1 MENNWHVELLNLFK
15 KRGGIL
21 NKNLIIKKDKTSGFS
36 IVANYVIE
44 PNEILINVP
53 LNLLIP
59 VENVTNLIT
68 YRDEFEEV
76 FFKTLNSNSKYLNY
90 HPLNSNEFE
99 FKQIANVIK
108 NNQNLYKNFL
118 IKYEKFN
125 SLDKEKKK
133 IKLLAATRAISLKE
147 YNKKFFMPIMDFVNY
162 NYNGLKYMLGE
173 NGNVYIQSKKII
185 KKNEEIFVNYTPSI
199 QEAISFYFEHGFID
213 NSFNSFKIKKNEL
226 KLKLNNISTFNK
238 KFFSKDN
245 DVYTFTEN
253 INFDNNNFSKN
264 FVKFLEIF
272 PKNQRFEMARKI
284 LILYKNSISLD
295 TSNDYMKNS
304 IILKNF
310 YISVKLYVN
319 IIDNYLQLITK
330 SYEKN

>member
-1 MENNWHVELLNLFK
+1 MENNSHVELLNLFK
-15 KRGGIL
+15 KKGGFL
-21 NKNLIIKKDKTSGFS
+21 NKNLIIKKDKNSGFS
-36 IVANYVIE
+36 IVANDVIE
-44 PNEILINVP
+44 PNKILINVP
-53 LNLLIP
+53 NNLLIP
-59 VENVTNLIT
+59 VENITNLIT

-76 FFKTLNSNSKYLNY
+76 FFKTLNSNSKYLDY

-99 FKQIANVIK
+99 FEQISNVIK
-108 NNQNLYKNFL
+108 KNQNLYKNFL
-118 IKYEKFN
+118 IKYENFN

-133 IKLLAATRAISLKE
+133 IKLLASTRAISLKE

-162 NYNGLKYMLGE
+162 NYNGLNYMLGE
-173 NGNVYIQSKKII
+173 NGNVHIKSKKII
-185 KKNEEIFVNYTPSI
+185 NKHEEIFVNYTPSI

-213 NSFNSFKIKKNEL
+213 KSFNSFKIKKNEL
-226 KLKLNNISTFNK
+226 KLKLKNISTFNK
-238 KFFSKDN
+238 NFFSKDN

-253 INFDNNNFSKN
+253 INFDSNNFSKN

-284 LILYKNSISLD
+284 LILYKNLISLD

-304 IILKNF
+304 TILKNF
-310 YISVKLYVN
+310 YKSVKIYIN